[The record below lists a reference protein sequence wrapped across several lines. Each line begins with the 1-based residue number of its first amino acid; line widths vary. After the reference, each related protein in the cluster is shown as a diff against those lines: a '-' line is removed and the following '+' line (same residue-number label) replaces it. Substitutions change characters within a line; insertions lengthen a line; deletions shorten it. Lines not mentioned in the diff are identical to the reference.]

1 MSSWDLT
8 STIGATSPK
17 ATGQTEAPSKGGD
30 SPGESFG
37 KLFGRVFGDGPMRQS
52 LAGRE
57 VNEEASKIRMV
68 LLGSDTQVITAGEP
82 PTEEEILAFAREAN
96 LDETSLKA
104 LLLTVPGVNGE
115 VTDSEAQPM
124 GDDRLSQGSNALE
137 AGADWVG
144 ATISTVVSANAPDIK
159 AESPATAIQVTPQ
172 LVTSSALWMKSA
184 VRTDKVAEAGFAAG
198 ETRPSGEAFV
208 PPRPTGAPAVS
219 AGVAESF
226 RVSVQAMDDSTANAK
241 QLSRDVLHSRLLVDA
256 AGVDT
261 KQPSKD
267 VLHSRLLVDA
277 AGVDTKQP
285 SKDVLH
291 SRFLVDASEVI
302 EGSDNKLAARLGLG
316 LKAIE
321 ESVSLEA
328 LLKNIQEKKNLTLQD
343 PIKLQL
349 ADPARSPEPWAM
361 DAKLESGPNT
371 DDPSRSSS
379 GAGGVGS
386 LDSSMRSGGGSLGD
400 SSQQSRS
407 DPNAGSKAMS
417 QQVMQRF
424 GEILGQRLL
433 QQINQGAWKVEIALE
448 PVDLGSIQIELE
460 WRNGELEASFKVGQ
474 ALTRD
479 LLQDGLPRLRETLE
493 RAGIDVASVYVGDQG
508 RQQSSSGRPG
518 QPGSNDLKQS
528 QSSDRENGLEAQ
540 AAGRQ
545 GLKPDDGRLDVLV

>member
-267 VLHSRLLVDA
+267 VLHSRLLLDA

-291 SRFLVDASEVI
+291 SRLLVDAAEVI

-349 ADPARSPEPWAM
+349 ADPARSPEPWVT

-379 GAGGVGS
+379 GTGGLGS

-407 DPNAGSKAMS
+407 DSNAGSKAMS

>member
-57 VNEEASKIRMV
+57 VHEEASKIRMV

-241 QLSRDVLHSRLLVDA
+241 QLSRDVLHSR
-256 AGVDT
+256 
-261 KQPSKD
+261 
-267 VLHSRLLVDA
+267 
-277 AGVDTKQP
+277 
-285 SKDVLH
+285 
-291 SRFLVDASEVI
+291 FLVDASEVI

-349 ADPARSPEPWAM
+349 ADPTRSPEPWAM

>member
-256 AGVDT
+256 A
-261 KQPSKD
+261 
-267 VLHSRLLVDA
+267 
-277 AGVDTKQP
+277 
-285 SKDVLH
+285 
-291 SRFLVDASEVI
+291 EVI

-349 ADPARSPEPWAM
+349 ADPARSPEPWVT

-379 GAGGVGS
+379 GTGGLGS

-407 DPNAGSKAMS
+407 DSNAGSKAMS

>member
-17 ATGQTEAPSKGGD
+17 ATGRADTLSKGGD
-30 SPGESFG
+30 GAGESFG
-37 KLFGRVFGDGPMRQS
+37 KLFGRVFGDSPMRQS
-52 LAGRE
+52 LAGGE
-57 VNEEASKIRMV
+57 VIEEASKIRMV

-104 LLLTVPGVNGE
+104 LLLTAPGMLG
-115 VTDSEAQPM
+115 DAGLSEE
-124 GDDRLSQGSNALE
+124 ALGLDPLKDGL
-137 AGADWVG
+137 ALA
-144 ATISTVVSANAPDIK
+144 VVSGLNSVVGVEGLAGKGSSTMSPSPWTHLMA
-159 AESPATAIQVTPQ
+159 SPA
-172 LVTSSALWMKSA
+172 
-184 VRTDKVAEAGFAAG
+184 D
-198 ETRPSGEAFV
+198 
-208 PPRPTGAPAVS
+208 
-219 AGVAESF
+219 AGVASGKFGVVDGSAIPKPSTVTVADGSEAF
-226 RVSVQAMDDSTANAK
+226 KVSVEAIAAK
-241 QLSRDVLHSRLLVDA
+241 EAESGRS
-256 AGVDT
+256 
-261 KQPSKD
+261 SKD
-267 VLHSRLLVDA
+267 VITSRLVV
-277 AGVDTKQP
+277 GDTATKEAP
-285 SKDVLH
+285 
-291 SRFLVDASEVI
+291 E
-302 EGSDNKLAARLGLG
+302 NKFAARLGLG

-321 ESVSLEA
+321 ESVSMEA
-328 LLKNIQEKKNLTLQD
+328 LLKNIQEKKNLMLQD

-349 ADPARSPEPWAM
+349 VDPARSPEPWVM
-361 DAKLESGPNT
+361 DARLESGPNT
-371 DDPSRSSS
+371 DDPSRASA
-379 GAGGVGS
+379 GNGGVGS

-407 DPNAGSKAMS
+407 DPNAGPKAMS

-448 PVDLGSIQIELE
+448 PADLGSIQIELE

-528 QSSDRENGLEAQ
+528 QSSDQGNGLEAQ
-540 AAGRQ
+540 AAGPQ
-545 GLKPDDGRLDVLV
+545 GFKSDDGRLDVLV

>member
-1 MSSWDLT
+1 
-8 STIGATSPK
+8 
-17 ATGQTEAPSKGGD
+17 
-30 SPGESFG
+30 
-37 KLFGRVFGDGPMRQS
+37 MRQS

-115 VTDSEAQPM
+115 VTDSEAQLM

-172 LVTSSALWMKSA
+172 LVTSSALWMKST
-184 VRTDKVAEAGFAAG
+184 VRTDKFVEAGSAAG

-208 PPRPTGAPAVS
+208 PQRPTGAPAVS

-241 QLSRDVLHSRLLVDA
+241 QLSRDVLHSRL
-256 AGVDT
+256 
-261 KQPSKD
+261 
-267 VLHSRLLVDA
+267 
-277 AGVDTKQP
+277 
-285 SKDVLH
+285 
-291 SRFLVDASEVI
+291 LVDASEVI

-379 GAGGVGS
+379 GTSGVGS

>member
-17 ATGQTEAPSKGGD
+17 ATGRTDAPSKGSDGA
-30 SPGESFG
+30 GESFG
-37 KLFGRVFGDGPMRQS
+37 RLFGRVFGDSPMRQS
-52 LAGRE
+52 LAGGG
-57 VNEEASKIRMV
+57 VAEEASKIRMV

-82 PTEEEILAFAREAN
+82 PTEAEILAFAREAN

-104 LLLTVPGVNGE
+104 LLLTSPGMLGE
-115 VTDSEAQPM
+115 AAQSGAQPAA
-124 GDDRLSQGSNALE
+124 DDLLRQPFNALE
-137 AGADWVG
+137 TGSDLG
-144 ATISTVVSANAPDIK
+144 GTATASVVAANLPVFK
-159 AESPATAIQVTPQ
+159 AESLATASQVTPH
-172 LVTSSALWMKSA
+172 LVASSALWMRST
-184 VRTDKVAEAGFAAG
+184 VRTDKLAEAGFAAG
-198 ETRPSGEAFV
+198 ETRPPGEAFV
-208 PPRPTGAPAVS
+208 PSRSTGAPAVS

-241 QLSRDVLHSRLLVDA
+241 QLSRDVLHSRFSVDA
-256 AGVDT
+256 
-261 KQPSKD
+261 P
-267 VLHSRLLVDA
+267 
-277 AGVDTKQP
+277 
-285 SKDVLH
+285 
-291 SRFLVDASEVI
+291 EVI

-321 ESVSLEA
+321 ESVSMEA
-328 LLKNIQEKKNLTLQD
+328 LLKNIQEKKNLMLQD

-349 ADPARSPEPWAM
+349 VDPARSPEPWVM

-371 DDPSRSSS
+371 DDPSRAST
-379 GAGGVGS
+379 GTGGVGS
-386 LDSSMRSGGGSLGD
+386 LDSSMRSGGGSPGD

-407 DPNAGSKAMS
+407 DPNAGPKAMS

-448 PVDLGSIQIELE
+448 PADLGSIQIELE

-528 QSSDRENGLEAQ
+528 QSADQENGLEAQ
-540 AAGRQ
+540 AAGSQ
-545 GLKPDDGRLDVLV
+545 GFKSDDGRLDVLV

>member
-17 ATGQTEAPSKGGD
+17 ATGQTEAPSKVGD

-267 VLHSRLLVDA
+267 VLHSRLLLDA

-349 ADPARSPEPWAM
+349 ADPARSPEPWVT

-379 GAGGVGS
+379 GTGGLGS

-407 DPNAGSKAMS
+407 DSNAGSKAMS

>member
-256 AGVDT
+256 A
-261 KQPSKD
+261 
-267 VLHSRLLVDA
+267 
-277 AGVDTKQP
+277 
-285 SKDVLH
+285 
-291 SRFLVDASEVI
+291 EVI

-349 ADPARSPEPWAM
+349 ADPTRSPEPWAM

-371 DDPSRSSS
+371 DDSLRSSS
-379 GAGGVGS
+379 GTGGVGS

>member
-256 AGVDT
+256 A
-261 KQPSKD
+261 
-267 VLHSRLLVDA
+267 
-277 AGVDTKQP
+277 
-285 SKDVLH
+285 
-291 SRFLVDASEVI
+291 EVT

-349 ADPARSPEPWAM
+349 ADPARSPEPWVT

-371 DDPSRSSS
+371 DDSSRSSS
-379 GAGGVGS
+379 GTGGLGS

-407 DPNAGSKAMS
+407 DSNAGSKAMS

>member
-1 MSSWDLT
+1 M
-8 STIGATSPK
+8 
-17 ATGQTEAPSKGGD
+17 
-30 SPGESFG
+30 
-37 KLFGRVFGDGPMRQS
+37 
-52 LAGRE
+52 
-57 VNEEASKIRMV
+57 
-68 LLGSDTQVITAGEP
+68 
-82 PTEEEILAFAREAN
+82 
-96 LDETSLKA
+96 
-104 LLLTVPGVNGE
+104 
-115 VTDSEAQPM
+115 
-124 GDDRLSQGSNALE
+124 
-137 AGADWVG
+137 
-144 ATISTVVSANAPDIK
+144 
-159 AESPATAIQVTPQ
+159 
-172 LVTSSALWMKSA
+172 
-184 VRTDKVAEAGFAAG
+184 
-198 ETRPSGEAFV
+198 
-208 PPRPTGAPAVS
+208 
-219 AGVAESF
+219 
-226 RVSVQAMDDSTANAK
+226 
-241 QLSRDVLHSRLLVDA
+241 LHSRLL
-256 AGVDT
+256 
-261 KQPSKD
+261 
-267 VLHSRLLVDA
+267 LDA

-349 ADPARSPEPWAM
+349 ADPARSPEPWVT

-379 GAGGVGS
+379 GTGGLGS

>member
-17 ATGQTEAPSKGGD
+17 ATGRTDAPSKGSDGA
-30 SPGESFG
+30 GESFG
-37 KLFGRVFGDGPMRQS
+37 RLFGRVFGDSPMRQS
-52 LAGRE
+52 LAGGG
-57 VNEEASKIRMV
+57 VAEEASKIRMV

-104 LLLTVPGVNGE
+104 LLLTTPGMLGE
-115 VTDSEAQPM
+115 AAQSGAQPAA
-124 GDDRLSQGSNALE
+124 DDPLRQPFNVLE
-137 AGADWVG
+137 TGADLG
-144 ATISTVVSANAPDIK
+144 GTATASVVAANLPVFK
-159 AESPATAIQVTPQ
+159 AESLSTASQVTPH
-172 LVTSSALWMKSA
+172 LVASSALWMRSS
-184 VRTDKVAEAGFAAG
+184 VRTDKLAEAGFAAG

-208 PPRPTGAPAVS
+208 PSRSTGAPAVP

-256 AGVDT
+256 PEVDT
-261 KQPSKD
+261 KRPSKD
-267 VLHSRLLVDA
+267 A
-277 AGVDTKQP
+277 
-285 SKDVLH
+285 LH
-291 SRFLVDASEVI
+291 SRFSVDAPEVI

-321 ESVSLEA
+321 ESVSMEA
-328 LLKNIQEKKNLTLQD
+328 LLKNIQEKKNLMLQD

-349 ADPARSPEPWAM
+349 VDPARSPEPWVM

-371 DDPSRSSS
+371 DDPSRAST
-379 GAGGVGS
+379 GTGGVGS
-386 LDSSMRSGGGSLGD
+386 LDSSMRSGGGSPGD

-407 DPNAGSKAMS
+407 DPNAGPKAMS

-448 PVDLGSIQIELE
+448 PADLGSIQIELE

-528 QSSDRENGLEAQ
+528 QSADQENGLEAQ
-540 AAGRQ
+540 AAGSQ
-545 GLKPDDGRLDVLV
+545 GFKSDDGRLDVLV

>member
-57 VNEEASKIRMV
+57 VNEETGKIRMV
-68 LLGSDTQVITAGEP
+68 LLGLDTQVITAGEP

-96 LDETSLKA
+96 LDETSLQA
-104 LLLTVPGVNGE
+104 LLLTTAGVLG
-115 VTDSEAQPM
+115 
-124 GDDRLSQGSNALE
+124 E
-137 AGADWVG
+137 AGLSEGVL
-144 ATISTVVSANAPDIK
+144 APDPLK
-159 AESPATAIQVTPQ
+159 DGLALAVTSGLNSVGNAEGLAGKGPSMMSPSPWAHLMASPADAGAASGKFGGLEGTANP
-172 LVTSSALWMKSA
+172 K
-184 VRTDKVAEAGFAAG
+184 
-198 ETRPSGEAFV
+198 PSTGPIADGPEAFK
-208 PPRPTGAPAVS
+208 
-219 AGVAESF
+219 
-226 RVSVQAMDDSTANAK
+226 VSVEAVAAK
-241 QLSRDVLHSRLLVDA
+241 EPESRRSSKDVITSRLLVD
-256 AGVDT
+256 DT
-261 KQPSKD
+261 ATE
-267 VLHSRLLVDA
+267 DA
-277 AGVDTKQP
+277 P
-285 SKDVLH
+285 
-291 SRFLVDASEVI
+291 E
-302 EGSDNKLAARLGLG
+302 NKVAARLGLG

-321 ESVSLEA
+321 ESVSLET

-371 DDPSRSSS
+371 DDSLRSSS
-379 GAGGVGS
+379 GTGGVGS

-407 DPNAGSKAMS
+407 DPNAGSKAIS

-479 LLQDGLPRLRETLE
+479 LLQVGLPRLRETLE

-518 QPGSNDLKQS
+518 QPGSNDLKQP

>member
-1 MSSWDLT
+1 
-8 STIGATSPK
+8 
-17 ATGQTEAPSKGGD
+17 
-30 SPGESFG
+30 
-37 KLFGRVFGDGPMRQS
+37 
-52 LAGRE
+52 
-57 VNEEASKIRMV
+57 
-68 LLGSDTQVITAGEP
+68 
-82 PTEEEILAFAREAN
+82 
-96 LDETSLKA
+96 
-104 LLLTVPGVNGE
+104 
-115 VTDSEAQPM
+115 M

-291 SRFLVDASEVI
+291 SRLLVDAAEVI

-349 ADPARSPEPWAM
+349 ADPTRSPEPWAM

-371 DDPSRSSS
+371 DDPSRSSR
-379 GAGGVGS
+379 GTGGLGS

-407 DPNAGSKAMS
+407 DSNAGSKAMS

>member
-17 ATGQTEAPSKGGD
+17 ATGRADTLSKGGD
-30 SPGESFG
+30 GSGESFG
-37 KLFGRVFGDGPMRQS
+37 KLFGRVFGDSPMRQS
-52 LAGRE
+52 LAGGE
-57 VNEEASKIRMV
+57 VIEEASKIRMV

-104 LLLTVPGVNGE
+104 LLLTAPGMLG
-115 VTDSEAQPM
+115 DAGLSEE
-124 GDDRLSQGSNALE
+124 ALGLDPLKDGL
-137 AGADWVG
+137 ALA
-144 ATISTVVSANAPDIK
+144 VVSGLNSVVGVEGLAGKGSSTMSPSPWTHLMA
-159 AESPATAIQVTPQ
+159 SPA
-172 LVTSSALWMKSA
+172 
-184 VRTDKVAEAGFAAG
+184 D
-198 ETRPSGEAFV
+198 
-208 PPRPTGAPAVS
+208 
-219 AGVAESF
+219 AGVASGKFGVVDGSAIPKPSTVAVADGSAIPKPSTVTVADGSEPF
-226 RVSVQAMDDSTANAK
+226 KVSVEAIAAK
-241 QLSRDVLHSRLLVDA
+241 EAESGRS
-256 AGVDT
+256 
-261 KQPSKD
+261 SKD
-267 VLHSRLLVDA
+267 VITSRLVV
-277 AGVDTKQP
+277 GDTATKEAP
-285 SKDVLH
+285 
-291 SRFLVDASEVI
+291 E
-302 EGSDNKLAARLGLG
+302 NKFAARLGLG

-321 ESVSLEA
+321 ESVSMEA
-328 LLKNIQEKKNLTLQD
+328 LLKNIQEKKNLMLQD

-349 ADPARSPEPWAM
+349 VDPARSPEPWVM
-361 DAKLESGPNT
+361 DARLESGPNT
-371 DDPSRSSS
+371 DDPSRASA
-379 GAGGVGS
+379 GNGGVGS

-407 DPNAGSKAMS
+407 DPNAGPKAMS

-448 PVDLGSIQIELE
+448 PADLGSIQIELE

-528 QSSDRENGLEAQ
+528 QSSDQGNGLEAQ
-540 AAGRQ
+540 AAGPQ
-545 GLKPDDGRLDVLV
+545 GFKSDDGRLDVLV

>member
-17 ATGQTEAPSKGGD
+17 ATGRTEAPSKGGD

-57 VNEEASKIRMV
+57 VHEEASKIRMV

-159 AESPATAIQVTPQ
+159 AESPATATQVTPQ

-208 PPRPTGAPAVS
+208 PQRPTGAPAVS
-219 AGVAESF
+219 AGVTESF

-241 QLSRDVLHSRLLVDA
+241 QLSRDVLHSRLLVDVA
-256 AGVDT
+256 E
-261 KQPSKD
+261 
-267 VLHSRLLVDA
+267 
-277 AGVDTKQP
+277 VDTKQP

-349 ADPARSPEPWAM
+349 ADPARSPEPWVT

-379 GAGGVGS
+379 GTGGLGS

-407 DPNAGSKAMS
+407 DSNAGSKAMS